1 MGKEKLV
8 VPISKVVKKSITKIL
23 NEPIQLGL
31 FNKADNIPVSKLAA
45 LETPAP
51 VIQPEMAG
59 QVPFEGGQLPLW
71 LRGGDLKNIKVA
83 DYETNPFETSTQMFF
98 RKLDEAKKSGL
109 YDSVKESGVQ
119 TPVQFSTYLNETT
132 PVLTDGYHRFVSA
145 ANVGE
150 DTVIPYTLKNYSS
163 TNQLQNIQ
171 DTAKAMGFKADDINA
186 FNGAPE
192 EVSAIMQDFISS
204 GDDITNAI
212 RGKDLRT
219 LSTPKWL
226 AEHQTDFMNYLF
238 TRMPRMDA
246 IKFAIKYIQPY
257 VEGGM

>member
-1 MGKEKLV
+1 MAKEKLLL
-8 VPISKVVKKSITKIL
+8 PIGKAVKKSITKIL
-23 NEPIQLGL
+23 NEPVQLGL
-31 FNKADNIPVSKLAA
+31 FNKADDIPVSKLAS

-51 VIQPEMAG
+51 VIQPEVPG
-59 QVPFEGGQLPLW
+59 QIPFEGGQLPLW
-71 LRGGDLKNIKVA
+71 LRGSDYDKIQKA
-83 DYETNPFETSTQMFF
+83 DYEPNPFETNREMFW

-109 YDSVKESGVQ
+109 YDSIKESGVQ
-119 TPVQFSTYLNETT
+119 TPVQLSTYMDETM

-145 ANVGE
+145 ANISP
-150 DTVIPYTLKNYSS
+150 DTVIPYVLKDYNSV
-163 TNQLQNIQ
+163 NQLQNIE
-171 DTAKAMGFKADDINA
+171 DIAKEMGFKAGAVNA
-186 FNGAPE
+186 FNGAPPE
-192 EVSAIMQDFISS
+192 LDAVMKDFISS

-219 LSTPKWL
+219 LPTPKWL

-238 TRMPRMDA
+238 TKMPRLDA